1 MNNNDNIFAL
11 SSGRGKSGVA
21 VIRISGNDLEKFA
34 QRLVLPFA
42 GEGVRRGTPGG
53 SGIVPRRAYFTNLR
67 DDNGDIIDQCVVI
80 YFVAPHS
87 FTGTDI
93 IEIQCHGAPAVIN
106 KIFEFLRGHNMRVA
120 TPGEFSRRAFYN
132 GKMDLSDVDGLIALL
147 DAQTDKQRAAAL
159 HSMMGGD
166 SAVYENWRDQ
176 MLEISAYAAA
186 MTDYDADDLPPNIA
200 DRILERIKTLYT
212 AVSGVLGNYKIS
224 RAIMCGINIAIVG
237 ETNVGKSS
245 LFNRIVGS
253 ARAIVSDIPGTTRDV
268 VSAQMDI
275 DGYVVNLSDTA
286 GLRNTADFVERI
298 GIERTNTEI
307 ANADI
312 VLHIIDGDTPPC
324 GHPSGQRGTL
334 LSPMTQPNS
343 PLARGVAGETR
354 RGVVAPIAQNEI
366 LIVNKSDTI
375 DSHDIPGAIYVSAK
389 TGAGLPELMHEIR
402 NRIAEITNNG
412 ESTVMINARTYDLLV
427 TARDELYA
435 ALGDFDGDYDILSEH
450 VRYAADAIGRIL
462 GTIGTAEILDMT
474 FSQLCLGK

>member
-1 MNNNDNIFAL
+1 MNNDDTIFAL
-11 SSGRGKSGVA
+11 SSGHGKSGVA

-53 SGIVPRRAYFTNLR
+53 SGLVPRRAYFTNLR
-67 DDNGDIIDQCVVI
+67 DDNGEIIDQCVVI
-80 YFVAPHS
+80 YFAAPHS

-132 GKMDLSDVDGLIALL
+132 GKMDLTDVDGLVALL

-159 HSMMGGD
+159 RSMMGGD
-166 SAVYENWRDQ
+166 GAIYENWRDQ

-186 MTDYDADDLPPNIA
+186 MTDYDADDLPPNIS
-200 DRILERIKTLYT
+200 DIILEHIKTLYT
-212 AVSGVLGNYKIS
+212 AVSGVLGNYKVS

-245 LFNRIVGS
+245 LFNRIVG
-253 ARAIVSDIPGTTRDV
+253 ANRAIVSDIPGTTRDV

-275 DGYVVNLSDTA
+275 DGYMVNLSDTA
-286 GLRNTADFVERI
+286 GLRNTVDFVEKI

-312 VLHIIDGDTPPC
+312 VLHVIDINGSVTP
-324 GHPSGQRGTL
+324 
-334 LSPMTQPNS
+334 
-343 PLARGVAGETR
+343 VAE
-354 RGVVAPIAQNEI
+354 NEI
-366 LIVNKSDTI
+366 LVINKSDTI
-375 DSHDIPGAIYVSAK
+375 DSRDIRGAIYVSAK

-412 ESTVMINARTYDLLV
+412 ESTVMINARTYNLLV
-427 TARDELYA
+427 TARDELCA
-435 ALGDFDGDYDILSEH
+435 ALDDFNGDYDILSEH
-450 VRYAADAIGRIL
+450 VRYAADAIGKIL